1 MKYKH
6 SNLCIR
12 CGKERVVKK
21 TWKEKVDNSV
31 IENVLMICPDGSCQK
46 IVEMRIQKQ
55 KDKNDEIRERYE
67 ERAAQRKVEREK
79 NRKSLKKS

>member
-6 SNLCIR
+6 SNICTR
-12 CGKERVVKK
+12 CGSERIIKK
-21 TWKEKVDNSV
+21 AWKEKVDNSV
-31 IENVLMICPDGSCQK
+31 VENVLMICPDNACQK

-55 KDKNDEIRERYE
+55 RDKNDEIRERYE

-79 NRKSLKKS
+79 NRKTLKKN